1 MTVVTRFAPSP
12 TGMLHIGGAR
22 TALFNFLLAKHNQGK
37 FLLRIEDT
45 DKARSTEEATQAI
58 LEGMSWLGL
67 VSDEPPVLQSSR
79 AARHQEVAQ
88 QMLDSGAAFKCC
100 TTPEE
105 LAERRELGETKRQES
120 KNQDLTEAERTK
132 LAEEAN
138 ALLAPY
144 RSPYRD
150 QNASNCPK
158 TPHTVRLRAPDS
170 GTITV
175 DDGVQ
180 GSVSIQAS
188 EIDDLILLRADGT
201 PTYMLAVVVDDHDM
215 GVTDVIR
222 GDDHF
227 RNTFRQ
233 LPIFEAM
240 GWDIPKY
247 SHVPLIHGPDGK
259 KLSKR
264 HGALSTLAY
273 RDMGYLP
280 EAMNAYLLRLGWSHG
295 DQEIFKQDEAI
306 AKFSTAGLN
315 QAPARL
321 DFDKLN
327 ATNAAFIKEVD
338 NEWLLT
344 QLLTI
349 IEKNTKLTPD
359 EITRIKTALPSMK
372 DRGATLP
379 ELATAFDF
387 LICKRPLELNKK
399 ARKTLSGEGALR
411 LAGLTRNLESLP
423 EWTEQRLAAAI
434 ADFCEAENLSM
445 GQVGSPLRA
454 ALTGGRPAPDIAP
467 VLAWLGRAEAL
478 GRIQDQISGTDA

>member
-1 MTVVTRFAPSP
+1 MTIVTRFAPSP

-45 DKARSTEEATQAI
+45 DKARSTAEATQAI
-58 LEGMSWLGL
+58 IDGLNWLGL
-67 VSDEPPVLQSSR
+67 TPDAPPALQSER
-79 AARHQEVAQ
+79 MERHQDVAH
-88 QMLDSGAAFKCC
+88 QMLASGAAFKCY
-100 TTPEE
+100 TSPEE
-105 LAERRELGETKRQES
+105 LSERRELGERKRAAAKDDS
-120 KNQDLTEAERTK
+120 LRDTERQTLLK
-132 LAEEAN
+132 EAHD
-138 ALLAPY
+138 LLAPY

-150 QNASNCPK
+150 GKAPERADA
-158 TPHTVRLRAPDS
+158 PYTVRLRAPDE
-170 GTITV
+170 GNLTV

-180 GSVSIQAS
+180 GSVSISAS

-233 LPIFEAM
+233 QPIFEAM
-240 GWDIPKY
+240 GWSVPKY

-295 DQEIFKQDEAI
+295 DQEIFTQEEAI
-306 AKFSTAGLN
+306 AKFSVEGLN
-315 QAPARL
+315 QAPSRL

-327 ATNAAFIKEVD
+327 ATNSVFIKNAD
-338 NEWLLT
+338 TSWLLD
-344 QLLTI
+344 QLVEI
-349 IEKNTKLTPD
+349 IKKERDLSED
-359 EITRIKTALPSMK
+359 ETSRIKIALPHMT
-372 DRGATLP
+372 DRGSTLP
-379 ELATAFDF
+379 ELAGAFDF

-399 ARKTLSGEGALR
+399 ARKTLSGDSLAR
-411 LAGLTRNLESLP
+411 LAKLAERLKSIP
-423 EWTEQRLAAAI
+423 EWTENLLATAI
-434 ADFCEAENLSM
+434 AEFCEVENLSM
-445 GQVGSPLRA
+445 GQVGPPLRA
-454 ALTGGRPAPDIAP
+454 ALTGGRPAPDLAP
-467 VLAWLGRAEAL
+467 VLAWLGRDEAL
-478 GRIQDQISGTDA
+478 SRIDDQVSGVDV